1 LRREAI
7 SAHHRVSGETG
18 TDAGA
23 FNDPAL
29 SGRINLEAQA
39 CRTPHSAPWTGSSA
53 VPPPDATAL
62 AAARAA
68 ASHQAP
74 KKVATIPM
82 PLALIVAEAVNAIMP
97 MVDYLRQ
104 KQDQQHHPDIEHG
117 IMLLQARLDRI
128 EDAQSFFGIVLGLR
142 RLAETV
148 VSRRT
153 HLTSER
159 EILALE
165 STIRR
170 VGELKVD
177 AERER

>member
-1 LRREAI
+1 
-7 SAHHRVSGETG
+7 VSGETG

-29 SGRINLEAQA
+29 SDRINLEAQA

-68 ASHQAP
+68 ASNQAP
-74 KKVATIPM
+74 RPATTIPM
-82 PLALIVAEAVNAIMP
+82 PLGLIIAETVNAIMP
-97 MVDYLRQ
+97 MVNYLGQ
-104 KQDQQHHPDIEHG
+104 MHDQGHHPDIKVW
-117 IMLLQARLDRI
+117 IMLLQTRLSRI
-128 EDAQSFFGIVLGLR
+128 EDAQSFFEVALGLR
-142 RLAETV
+142 RLGEIV

-153 HLTSER
+153 HLTTER
-159 EILALE
+159 EILALG
-165 STIRR
+165 STVRG
-170 VGELKVD
+170 VEELRVD